1 MVGSLFIFNLFIGA
15 VISTFEELYNEQHG
29 MQVLTEEQAQWVHT
43 QRIMQAARP
52 PPVLTPPY
60 NNFRFFCFRVVT
72 AAPPVVSQN
81 IAEIARQSSATL
93 DGTEARVKKVTKRS
107 ASAHPPPPPRGPG
120 GTMASGSTA
129 SSRHWW

>member
-1 MVGSLFIFNLFIGA
+1 MLYQTLDMRGVEEQPAEEAQWWPIVFFVVYTVVGSLFIFNLLIGA

-60 NNFRFFCFRVVT
+60 SNFRFFCFHNQPMPR
-72 AAPPVVSQN
+72 
-81 IAEIARQSSATL
+81 
-93 DGTEARVKKVTKRS
+93 ARVLSIWGRS
-107 ASAHPPPPPRGPG
+107 
-120 GTMASGSTA
+120 
-129 SSRHWW
+129 